1 VHLMYCFPPCITQ
14 EIMHDPHIAADGFT
28 YEYEAIKAWL
38 KKHNVSPA
46 TQLRLHHL
54 TLTPNH
60 TLRSAIQEW
69 RSRVTFSRA

>member
-1 VHLMYCFPPCITQ
+1 MYCFPSCIMQ
-14 EIMHDPHIAADGFT
+14 EIMYDPHIAADGFS
-28 YEYEAIKAWL
+28 YESEAIRAWL
-38 KKHNVSPA
+38 KKHNVSPV
-46 TQLRLHHL
+46 TKLRLHHL